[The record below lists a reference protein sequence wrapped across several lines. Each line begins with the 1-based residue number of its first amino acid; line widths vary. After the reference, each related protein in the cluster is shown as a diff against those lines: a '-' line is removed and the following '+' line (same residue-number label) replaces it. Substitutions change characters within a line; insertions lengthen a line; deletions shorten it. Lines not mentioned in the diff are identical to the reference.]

1 MVEEAEEIGLLL
13 LLETVHKVE
22 KYALEVIRKLG
33 GIIVDPSGKKKTFSL
48 FVQAQGSAFTAV
60 KKTRKSPP
68 CFFLSYLALF
78 EVTMKKLPYYLLCFS
93 LLCSSAQGVPM
104 DPKMFF
110 PGWDLLPLQQQEK
123 LNSQIETIDLSEL
136 ERQRAVIRQD
146 ETSSQGLSVFK
157 DYEFSGSVQ
166 DQELGKKLIADGKVG
181 CLIVAGGQ
189 GTRLNFDK
197 PKGLYPVTLIK
208 KKSLFQLFAEKILA
222 AGKRASRPLYVAIM
236 TSTENHEE
244 TLESFKQ
251 NNYFGLNQAQVFF
264 FSQKDLPFLDKQGNL
279 LLDLDGHV
287 AMGPNGN
294 ASSLK
299 EFVSSGIWETWKKQ
313 GISYVN
319 YMHIDNALAD
329 PFDAELSGFHSRY
342 PKSDMILKCIEREN
356 VDEKIG
362 VIFQID
368 GKVGVVE
375 YSELSQEEKEARTEE
390 GSLKN
395 TCANIGL
402 YSFSMDFIQNVAES
416 HYDQLPFHKAW
427 KKGSW
432 KFEKF
437 IFDVMPFAKEIKAL
451 LYPRL
456 DCFAPLK
463 NAEGEDS
470 PSAVQIGL
478 QRKDRQIFEKIS
490 GTSTDGIVFEL
501 DPVFYYPDASLLQ
514 KWKGKSLPATDYI
527 VP

>member
-1 MVEEAEEIGLLL
+1 
-13 LLETVHKVE
+13 
-22 KYALEVIRKLG
+22 
-33 GIIVDPSGKKKTFSL
+33 
-48 FVQAQGSAFTAV
+48 
-60 KKTRKSPP
+60 
-68 CFFLSYLALF
+68 
-78 EVTMKKLPYYLLCFS
+78 
-93 LLCSSAQGVPM
+93 M
-104 DPKMFF
+104 DLKQFF
-110 PGWDLLPLQQQEK
+110 PGWDLLSLRQQEK
-123 LNSQIETIDLSEL
+123 LVSQIETIDLTEL
-136 ERQRAVIRQD
+136 ERQRAVIQQQD
-146 ETSSQGLSVFK
+146 SLKTLSVFK

-166 DQELGKKLIADGKVG
+166 DQELGKKLIAEGKVG

-189 GTRLNFDK
+189 GTRLNFNK

-222 AGKRASRPLYVAIM
+222 AGKRASRLLYVAIM
-236 TSTENHEE
+236 TSKENHEE
-244 TLESFKQ
+244 TVASFKQ
-251 NNYFGLNQAQVFF
+251 NNYFGLKQVQVFF

-279 LLDLDGHV
+279 LLDKEGHF

-299 EFVSSGIWETWKKQ
+299 EFVASGIWDTWCKL

-319 YMHIDNALAD
+319 YMHIDNPLAD
-329 PFDAELSGFHSRY
+329 PFDAELTGFHSRY
-342 PKSDMILKCIEREN
+342 PQSDMILKCIEREN
-356 VDEKIG
+356 VNEKIG

-368 GKVGVVE
+368 GKVGIVE
-375 YSELSQEEKEARTEE
+375 YSELSKEEKEARTEE

-395 TCANIGL
+395 ACANIGL
-402 YSFSMDFIQNVAES
+402 YSFSMDFVQNVAS
-416 HYDQLPFHKAW
+416 SYYNQLPFHKAW

-437 IFDVMPFAKEIKAL
+437 IFDVMSFAQNVKAL

-463 NAEGEDS
+463 NAEGENS
-470 PSAVQIGL
+470 PSSVQMAL
-478 QRKDRQIFEKIS
+478 QRKDRQVFEKIS

-501 DPVFYYPDASLLQ
+501 DPVFYYPDAELVQ
-514 KWKGKSLPATDYI
+514 KWKGKSLPPTGYI

>member
-1 MVEEAEEIGLLL
+1 
-13 LLETVHKVE
+13 
-22 KYALEVIRKLG
+22 
-33 GIIVDPSGKKKTFSL
+33 
-48 FVQAQGSAFTAV
+48 
-60 KKTRKSPP
+60 
-68 CFFLSYLALF
+68 
-78 EVTMKKLPYYLLCFS
+78 
-93 LLCSSAQGVPM
+93 M
-104 DPKMFF
+104 DPKMLF
-110 PGWDLLPLQQQEK
+110 PDWGLLPLQHQEK
-123 LNSQIETIDLSEL
+123 LASQIETINLGEL
-136 ERQRAVIRQD
+136 ERQRAVIEQ
-146 ETSSQGLSVFK
+146 QAPLKPLSVFN
-157 DYEFSGSVQ
+157 DYEFSGSLQ
-166 DQELGKKLIADGKVG
+166 DQELGKKLISEGRVG

-189 GTRLNFDK
+189 GTRLNFNK
-197 PKGLYPVTLIK
+197 PKGFYPVTLIK

-222 AGKRASRPLYVAIM
+222 AGKRASRPLSVAIM
-236 TSTENHEE
+236 TSKKNHEE
-244 TLESFKQ
+244 TVEGFKQ
-251 NNYFGLNQAQVFF
+251 NNYFGLKQAQVFF
-264 FSQKDLPFLDKQGNL
+264 FSQKDLPFLDEQGNL
-279 LLDLDGHV
+279 LLDEEGHF

-299 EFVSSGIWETWKKQ
+299 EFVASGIWDTWRKQ

-329 PFDAELSGFHSRY
+329 PFDAELTGFHSRY
-342 PKSDMILKCIEREN
+342 PQSDMILKCIEREN

-368 GKVGVVE
+368 GKAGVVE
-375 YSELSQEEKEARTEE
+375 YSEISKEEKEARNEE

-395 TCANIGL
+395 ACANIGL
-402 YSFSMDFIQNVAES
+402 YSFSMDFIQKVAS
-416 HYDQLPFHKAW
+416 SYYDQLPFHKAW

-437 IFDVMPFAKEIKAL
+437 IFDVMSFAQNVKAL

-463 NAEGEDS
+463 NEEGEDS
-470 PSAVQIGL
+470 LSSVQIGL
-478 QRKDRQIFEKIS
+478 QRKDRQVFEQIS

-501 DPVFYYPDASLLQ
+501 DPFFYYPDAELVQ